1 MEPMLYLGILL
12 GGLVLGALLAGLLLR
27 SGSAGAAEAGAEA
40 AELKARLE
48 ERDAQLKRLEQAL
61 AEKEDDLSRLRN
73 ELEERKI
80 AEARLQ
86 QQLDGERKQ
95 QEEKLTL
102 LREAQQ
108 RLEESFRNL
117 AAQALQKNNESFL
130 QVAGH
135 NLDARLKTLDEMLKP
150 LRERIDTLRKD
161 NTELLAGLAKH
172 LELLEQTQRQAS
184 EETRRLADA
193 LRKPSVRGRWGEM
206 QLRRVV
212 EMAGMVEYCDFEEQ
226 VSVEA
231 EDGRLRPD
239 MLIRLPGER
248 LIVVDAKAPLAAYL
262 DSLEAPDEA
271 RRAEKLAEHA
281 RQVRAHV
288 QKLAERA
295 YWNQFDHTPDF
306 VVAFLPGETF
316 FSAALQQDPELI
328 QYGVENRVLLATPT
342 TLIGL
347 LKAAAYGWRQ
357 ERLARNAQEI
367 SDLGKD
373 LYDRLRTFAAHFDG
387 VRGGLER
394 AVESYNRAAG
404 SFESRVLVSA
414 RRFRDLGAADGDELP
429 QAAAVDRTIR
439 VLQAPEAGRSNDGSG
454 IREAAT

>member
-1 MEPMLYLGILL
+1 MEPVLYLGILV
-12 GGLVLGALLAGLLLR
+12 GGLLLGALLAGFLLR
-27 SGSAGAAEAGAEA
+27 SGGAGPAAASAEA

-48 ERDAQLKRLEQAL
+48 ERDAQLERLEQAL
-61 AEKEDDLSRLRN
+61 ADKEDLLSGLRR
-73 ELEERKI
+73 ELEDRKV
-80 AEARLQ
+80 AEAGLRAQLEAERAQHADKLALLRQAQ
-86 QQLDGERKQ
+86 QQ
-95 QEEKLTL
+95 
-102 LREAQQ
+102 
-108 RLEESFRNL
+108 LEESFRNL
-117 AAQALQKNNESFL
+117 ASQALQKNNESFL
-130 QVAGH
+130 QAAGH

-161 NTELLAGLAKH
+161 NTEMVAGLAKH

-184 EETRRLADA
+184 EETRKLADA

-226 VSVEA
+226 ASVEA
-231 EDGRLRPD
+231 EGGRLRPD

-281 RQVRAHV
+281 RQVRAHI
-288 QKLAERA
+288 QRLAAKA
-295 YWNQFDHTPDF
+295 YWDQFAQAPDF

-357 ERLARNAQEI
+357 EKLARNAQEI
-367 SDLGKD
+367 SDLGKE
-373 LYDRLRTFAAHFDG
+373 LYDRLRIFAAHFDG

-394 AVESYNRAAG
+394 AVEAYNRAAG
-404 SFESRVLVSA
+404 SLEGRVLVSA
-414 RRFRDLGAADGDELP
+414 RRFRELGAAGGDELP
-429 QAAAVDRTIR
+429 EAEAVGRAIR
-439 VLQAPEAGRSNDGSG
+439 SLQAPETGPLD
-454 IREAAT
+454 

>member
-1 MEPMLYLGILL
+1 MEPILYLGILL
-12 GGLVLGALLAGLLLR
+12 GGLVLGALLAGFLLR
-27 SGSAGAAEAGAEA
+27 SGGVGPAAASAEA

-48 ERDAQLKRLEQAL
+48 ERDAQLERLEQAL
-61 AEKEDDLSRLRN
+61 SDKEDLLSGLRR
-73 ELEERKI
+73 ELEERKV
-80 AEARLQ
+80 AEAGLRAQLEAERAQHAEKLALLRQAQ
-86 QQLDGERKQ
+86 QQ
-95 QEEKLTL
+95 
-102 LREAQQ
+102 
-108 RLEESFRNL
+108 LEESFRSL
-117 AAQALQKNNESFL
+117 AAQALQQNNESFL

-161 NTELLAGLAKH
+161 NTEMLAGLAKH

-184 EETRRLADA
+184 EETRKLADA

-226 VSVEA
+226 AQVET
-231 EDGRLRPD
+231 EGGRLRPD

-281 RQVRAHV
+281 RQVRSHI
-288 QKLAERA
+288 QRLAAKA
-295 YWNQFDHTPDF
+295 YWDQFPQAPDF

-357 ERLARNAQEI
+357 EKLARNAQEI
-367 SDLGKD
+367 SDLGKE
-373 LYDRLRTFAAHFDG
+373 LHDRLRIFAAHFDG

-394 AVESYNRAAG
+394 AVEAYNRAAG
-404 SFESRVLVSA
+404 SLEGRVLVSA

-429 QAAAVDRTIR
+429 EAEAVGRTIR
-439 VLQAPEAGRSNDGSG
+439 ALQAPEAGPLD
-454 IREAAT
+454 